1 MRNSRRAYRQRRL
14 LEKFL
19 EPAQNLIAVTQ
30 QTSGRFF
37 SYLLFYF
44 VFPWSTDF
52 IKLITPS
59 IYTF

>member
-44 VFPWSTDF
+44 VFPWS
-52 IKLITPS
+52 IL
-59 IYTF
+59 

>member
-1 MRNSRRAYRQRRL
+1 MRNSRRVYRQRRL
-14 LEKFL
+14 LERFL

-44 VFPWSTDF
+44 DFPWSS
-52 IKLITPS
+52 L
-59 IYTF
+59 